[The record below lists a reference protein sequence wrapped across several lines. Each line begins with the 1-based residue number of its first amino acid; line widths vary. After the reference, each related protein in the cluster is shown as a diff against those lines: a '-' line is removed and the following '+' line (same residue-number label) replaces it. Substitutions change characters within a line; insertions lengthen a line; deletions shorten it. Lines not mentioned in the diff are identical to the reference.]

1 MIDRIPLDNMNSDQL
16 DALYS
21 RVEQAEAAV
30 ARVRDLADRYQRWH
44 EGGWRP
50 ASAAAV
56 AREYRALLGEQ
67 RGPAATEATDPEQGG
82 TMPTTPCNATI
93 TGVNVPD
100 GETLTCTVEDIGRHP
115 ANHIGPTREYGHVL
129 WTDRHAGA
137 TPHQEQP

>member
-1 MIDRIPLDNMNSDQL
+1 MTDRIPLDNMNSDQL

-56 AREYRALLGEQ
+56 AREYRAVLGEQ
-67 RGPAATEATDPEQGG
+67 PGPAATEATNTDRGD
-82 TMPTTPCNATI
+82 TMPKAPCTATI

-100 GETLTCTVEDIGRHP
+100 DETLTCTVEGIDRHP
-115 ANHIGPTREYGHVL
+115 ANHVGPQLEYGHVL
-129 WTDRHAGA
+129 WTDQHAGA
-137 TPHQEQP
+137 TPH